1 MYYFNLL
8 SHNIFKNLS
17 IILCQIYARDFS
29 NFVAFAYFIVPF
41 LLCEILALILIL
53 YFHSGIFLR
62 AHHLLHQICGV
73 CLDPKYPHV
82 TPRPEAEARVQEVVQ
97 GAPLIAF
104 SVSVARKNAH
114 IAKRN

>member
-1 MYYFNLL
+1 MRTCTQILASILNYRP
-8 SHNIFKNLS
+8 IFK
-17 IILCQIYARDFS
+17 
-29 NFVAFAYFIVPF
+29 
-41 LLCEILALILIL
+41 
-53 YFHSGIFLR
+53 GIFLR

-73 CLDPKYPHV
+73 YLDPKYPHV
-82 TPRPEAEARVQEVVQ
+82 TPRPEVEARVQEVVQ

>member
-8 SHNIFKNLS
+8 SHNIFKNIS
-17 IILCQIYARDFS
+17 ILCQIYARDFS
-29 NFVAFAYFIVPF
+29 NFVAFAYFI
-41 LLCEILALILIL
+41 LCDILALILIM

-82 TPRPEAEARVQEVVQ
+82 TPRPEVEARVPEVVQ